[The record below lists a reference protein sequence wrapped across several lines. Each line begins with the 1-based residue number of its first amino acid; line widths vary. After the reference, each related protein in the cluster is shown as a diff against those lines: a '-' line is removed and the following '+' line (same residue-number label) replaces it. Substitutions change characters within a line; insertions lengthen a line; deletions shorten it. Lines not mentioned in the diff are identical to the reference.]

1 MQSILFLI
9 PSLAAR
15 GAERALVNL
24 VNSLDKSRYRIT
36 VQTLFDVGPLRQELS
51 PEIEYRPGLPWLVR
65 GNVAFLKLFSPSIL
79 YRTIIRKRYDIVI
92 AYLEGTCT
100 RILSGCPYP
109 DVKKIA
115 WHHTC
120 FPTVADFAYCYR
132 SLSEAQSCYQ
142 HFDRL
147 VAVSDLVRQSIGQY
161 VDLPCEVIHNII
173 EDGRIRQLALDPV
186 SDIVFPDHPKLFTI
200 GTLEPAKGYDRLLH
214 VHCKLLKAGYIH
226 SLYIIGEGSLRSS
239 LQRQASQL
247 GISDSVHFLGH
258 QDNPYR
264 YLAHAD
270 LYVCSSNREGLSTA
284 VSEALILGKPVIST
298 DCGGARELLG
308 DHSEYGMVVDN
319 SEQGLFDGLLRL
331 LSDSELMK
339 SCAEKSSA
347 GARHLCK
354 SVVLAQHER
363 LFNMI

>member
-1 MQSILFLI
+1 MQSVLFLI

-24 VNSLDKSRYRIT
+24 VNSLDKSLYRIT
-36 VQTLFDVGPLRQELS
+36 VQTLFDVGLLRHELS
-51 PEIEYRPGLPWLVR
+51 PEIEYRPGLPWLIR
-65 GNVAFLKLFSPSIL
+65 GNVVFLKLFSPSFL

-120 FPTVADFAYCYR
+120 FPTAADFAYCYR

-147 VAVSDLVRQSIGQY
+147 VAVSDLVRRSIGQY
-161 VDLPCEVIHNII
+161 VDQSCEVIHNII
-173 EDGRIRQLALDPV
+173 EDGRIRLLASDSV
-186 SDIVFPDHPKLFTI
+186 SGIIFPDHPKLFTI
-200 GTLEPAKGYDRLLH
+200 GALEPAKGYDRLLN
-214 VHCKLLKAGYIH
+214 VHCKLIEAGYIH
-226 SLYIIGEGSLRSS
+226 SIYIIGEGSLRSS
-239 LQRQASQL
+239 LQRQATRL
-247 GISDSVHFLGH
+247 GISETVHFLGH

-308 DHSEYGMVVDN
+308 DHLEYGMVVNN
-319 SEQGLFDGLLRL
+319 SEQGLFDGLYQL
-331 LSDSELMK
+331 LSDQELLESYTK
-339 SCAEKSSA
+339 KALL
-347 GARHLCK
+347 GARRICK
-354 SVVLAQHER
+354 TDILTAFSAMISV
-363 LFNMI
+363 